1 MTEKKRTSSS
11 VHYDNE
17 REGDSS
23 EDEEIVSSRLSSELS
38 KQQQLYTDLKRKTQQ
53 LKQLQQVT
61 LDNNILYYRTL
72 QQVTLDNNILYYT
85 VFHETFNGLI
95 IIIVI

>member
-23 EDEEIVSSRLSSELS
+23 EDKEIVSSRLSSELS

-61 LDNNILYYRTL
+61 LDNNILYYR
-72 QQVTLDNNILYYT
+72 YT
-85 VFHETFNGLI
+85 TTGHT
-95 IIIVI
+95 